1 MFCFL
6 HDNNELDISFISCSL
21 TDCGYFHS
29 ALPLAWLSQSKTP
42 VDLARPF
49 FQNECQSN
57 QDLLQCTVIKLDL
70 PVFLTT
76 CITHNNIPLLSRHQ
90 RKYWNTS
97 STTVFQES
105 LNFHVHVKLWQKKS
119 WFLETSDTVV
129 INGTLESYDCSI
141 YRWDWVQ
148 VNNVI
153 PINMRNTP
161 FSHQTNN
168 Y

>member
-76 CITHNNIPLLSRHQ
+76 CITHNNNPLLSRHQ
-90 RKYWNTS
+90 RKYWKYFIYHCFPRITQFSCACKTLTEEIFISGDIWHSCDKWYFGVVWLLNIQMRLGS
-97 STTVFQES
+97 S
-105 LNFHVHVKLWQKKS
+105 K
-119 WFLETSDTVV
+119 
-129 INGTLESYDCSI
+129 
-141 YRWDWVQ
+141 
-148 VNNVI
+148 
-153 PINMRNTP
+153 
-161 FSHQTNN
+161 
-168 Y
+168 

>member
-1 MFCFL
+1 MV
-6 HDNNELDISFISCSL
+6 ISIQH
-21 TDCGYFHS
+21 FHW
-29 ALPLAWLSQSKTP
+29 P
-42 VDLARPF
+42 DLA
-49 FQNECQSN
+49 N
-57 QDLLQCTVIKLDL
+57 QKLQWTLQGLFSKWMPIKSRSATMHSDKTWSTSFSYHVLH
-70 PVFLTT
+70 T
-76 CITHNNIPLLSRHQ
+76 IIIPCYQ
-90 RKYWNTS
+90 GTKENTENTS
-97 STTVFQES
+97 STTVFRES

-161 FSHQTNN
+161 FFHQTNKC
-168 Y
+168 